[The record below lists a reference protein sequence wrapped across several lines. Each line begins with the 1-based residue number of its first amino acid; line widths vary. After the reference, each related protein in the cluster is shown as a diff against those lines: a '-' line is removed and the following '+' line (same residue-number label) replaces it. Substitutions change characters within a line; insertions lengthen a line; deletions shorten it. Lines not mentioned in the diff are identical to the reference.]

1 MRVLSGWRVERYA
14 LRWRT
19 YLGRRVAVRYLE
31 VLALAVKA
39 RGWRCVK
46 LYGREFPRPLLWVY
60 ASGVAEDVGVVVC
73 VRAVPGGVWAYHD
86 VQRGRAGYLFPCG
99 DAKAAAEQVDLL
111 LKHRMFPSTW

>member
-1 MRVLSGWRVERYA
+1 M
-14 LRWRT
+14 
-19 YLGRRVAVRYLE
+19 RYLE
-31 VLALAVKA
+31 VLALAVRA

-60 ASGVAEDVGVVVC
+60 ASGVAEDVGVVVS
-73 VRAVPGGVWAYHD
+73 VRAVAGGMWAYHD

-111 LKHRMFPSTW
+111 LKHRLFPSTW